1 MDPKYF
7 LNYPVPDRVR
17 ILLEDKNVDHV
28 YKVLIKY
35 TQLSEDVIKEKY
47 KIKLNCV
54 RQILSISGSRS
65 DIAILFYI
73 MSGKG
78 MTFYSITDMNLDM
91 NIPLFL
97 NTFR

>member
-7 LNYPVPDRVR
+7 LNYPVPDRIR

-28 YKVLIKY
+28 YKVLAKF
-35 TQLSEDVIKEKY
+35 TQLTDEVLKSKY
-47 KIKLNCV
+47 QVKMNCT
-54 RQILSISGSRS
+54 RQIISISGSRS

-78 MTFYSITDMNLDM
+78 MDFYSITDTNLDF

>member
-17 ILLEDKNVDHV
+17 ILLEDKNIDHV
-28 YKVLIKY
+28 YKVLAKF
-35 TQLSEDVIKEKY
+35 TQLTDEELKLKY

-54 RQILSISGSRS
+54 RQIASISGSRP
-65 DIAILFYI
+65 DMAILFYI

-78 MTFYSITDMNLDM
+78 MTFYSITDTNLDF

-97 NTFR
+97 NIFR